1 MEEEQTKQL
10 ANLAKYTN
18 RLKTMVIEKNSV
30 EAAVRSLI
38 VAVSCLKNV
47 VVAVMDI
54 ALFWTSM
61 EKCCKAL
68 ATSDLKDTIQDLQE
82 IDKEERIEFYYTD
95 SVMIPLLTYMVQ
107 WTAVKSIS
115 TDFINGAENTRFR
128 LNETITKADKAE
140 MSREQHWD
148 LASKTAGN
156 VANNLNRQ
164 VAESNKKISTENA
177 APFFFDFKNVSSY
190 FTDTKSQQ
198 HGTDRQQQIRRHG
211 DQFIMI
217 KIFTDTDDHI
227 KRQ

>member
-82 IDKEERIEFYYTD
+82 IDKEERIEFYYTG

-107 WTAVKSIS
+107 WAAVKSIS

-164 VAESNKKISTENA
+164 VAESNKKISTL
-177 APFFFDFKNVSSY
+177 K
-190 FTDTKSQQ
+190 
-198 HGTDRQQQIRRHG
+198 G
-211 DQFIMI
+211 
-217 KIFTDTDDHI
+217 
-227 KRQ
+227 

>member
-1 MEEEQTKQL
+1 
-10 ANLAKYTN
+10 
-18 RLKTMVIEKNSV
+18 MVIEINSV

-107 WTAVKSIS
+107 WAAVKSIS

-148 LASKTAGN
+148 MASKTAGN

-164 VAESNKKISTENA
+164 VAESNKKISTL
-177 APFFFDFKNVSSY
+177 K
-190 FTDTKSQQ
+190 
-198 HGTDRQQQIRRHG
+198 G
-211 DQFIMI
+211 
-217 KIFTDTDDHI
+217 
-227 KRQ
+227 